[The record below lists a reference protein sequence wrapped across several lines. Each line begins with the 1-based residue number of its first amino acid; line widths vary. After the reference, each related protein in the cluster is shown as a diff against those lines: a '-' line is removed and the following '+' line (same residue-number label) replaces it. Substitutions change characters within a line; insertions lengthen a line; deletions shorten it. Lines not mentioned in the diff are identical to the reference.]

1 MRKWL
6 KYGAIIVAGVILLLW
21 LLCLPKDLFDG
32 VSYSTVVTDREGE
45 LLGAR
50 VADDGQWRFPMC
62 DTLPE
67 KFVTALVEF
76 EDHRF
81 YSHCGVSLRSL
92 VRATMQN
99 VRSGRVVSGGS
110 TITMQ
115 VVRLSRQK
123 PRTLWQKAVEAFM
136 ATRIEARYSKDEIL
150 KMYASHA
157 PFGGNV
163 VGIRAAM
170 WRYLGDANAELSWAE
185 AATLAVLQNA
195 PSLIHLDKNREALL
209 AKRNRLLARLHENGE
224 ISDDDY
230 SLAVDEPLI
239 GNPYPMPQYAPHLV
253 EYYHSVAH
261 GEQTTT
267 SIDLALQQRVE
278 ELATRWSRELR
289 LQNIGDLAIVVE
301 DVTSGEIVAYCGNS
315 DLTFERNGKW
325 VDIARAPRSSG
336 SILKPLLYA
345 VALQDGVVLPKTL
358 LPDVPTDF
366 GGFVPKNFD
375 GSYVGAIAA
384 NEALALSLNIP
395 NVHLLKEYGV
405 ARFARMLQQSG
416 FESLS
421 RPTNEYG
428 LSLVLGGA
436 EVRLVDVVSCYSK
449 MAAIYADS
457 TAYPDFPIRD
467 RVALYHTFNAMREVN
482 RPDQMDWRRVVSVQ
496 NVAWKTGTSYGSRDA
511 WAVGVTPKYAV
522 GVWVGNAD
530 GSGVADLTGARC
542 AGPVL
547 FDVFGLLPYSE
558 WFAEPQ
564 NDDGEMVRVCRHSGY
579 RASRYCAETDDL
591 LLPRNSIKSGV
602 CPHCAEILVSLDGQR
617 RVTDRGEPTRAEHIF
632 TLPPHMEYYYKPQ
645 HPEYVSMPEST
656 SSTTAVAEDALHF
669 VYPANGSVVALAKQ
683 MDGTRGS
690 IVCKVAHTS
699 STTELFWH
707 LDDCYIGSTTTL
719 HNMSIQP
726 TAGYHTITV
735 VDTYG
740 NQQTV
745 YIIVK

>member
-1 MRKWL
+1 MCKWL
-6 KYGAIIVAGVILLLW
+6 KYGAIVVAGILLLLW
-21 LLCLPKDLFDG
+21 LFCLPKDLFEG
-32 VSYSTVVTDREGE
+32 VSYSTVVTDKNGE

-50 VADDGQWRFPMC
+50 VADDGQWRFPVC

-67 KFVTALVEF
+67 KFVTALIEF

-81 YSHCGVSLRSL
+81 YSHCGVSVQALA
-92 VRATMQN
+92 RATMQN
-99 VRSGRVVSGGS
+99 IRNGRVVSGGS

-115 VVRLSRQK
+115 LVRISRQK
-123 PRTLWQKAVEAFM
+123 PRTMWQKAVEVFM

-150 KMYASHA
+150 KMYVSHA

-195 PSLIHLDKNREALL
+195 PSLIHLDKNRDALL
-209 AKRNRLLARLHENGE
+209 AKRNRLLARLHDKGK

-230 SLAVDEPLI
+230 ALAIEEPLI
-239 GNPYPMPQYAPHLV
+239 GKPYPMPQYAPHLV
-253 EYYHSVAH
+253 EYYHKVAH

-267 SIDLALQQRVE
+267 HIDLALQQRVE
-278 ELATRWSRELR
+278 MLASRWNRELR
-289 LQNIGDLAIVVE
+289 LQNIRDLAIVVE
-301 DVTSGEIVAYCGNS
+301 DVASGEIVAYCGNS
-315 DLTFERNGKW
+315 DLTFERHGKW

-345 VALQDGVVLPKTL
+345 VALQEGIILPKTL
-358 LPDVPTDF
+358 LPDVPIDF

-375 GSYVGAIAA
+375 GTYAGAISAD
-384 NEALALSLNIP
+384 EALALSLNIP

-405 ARFARMLQQSG
+405 ARFASTLQQSG
-416 FESLS
+416 FVSLN
-421 RPTNEYG
+421 RLADEYG

-449 MAAIYADS
+449 MAACYADA

-482 RPDQMDWRRVVSVQ
+482 RPDQMDWRRAVSVQ

-511 WAVGVTPKYAV
+511 WAVGVTPQYVV

-542 AGPVL
+542 AGPIL
-547 FDVFGLLPYSE
+547 FDVFGLLPYSD

-564 NDDGEMVRVCRHSGY
+564 SCDGEVVKVCRHSGC
-579 RASRYCAETDDL
+579 RASRYCVETEDVL
-591 LLPRNSIKSGV
+591 SPYNSVKSDM
-602 CPHCAEILVSLDGQR
+602 CPYCTEVLVSLDGER
-617 RVTDRGEPTRAEHIF
+617 RVTDRSEPTRVEHYF
-632 TLPPHMEYYYKPQ
+632 SLPPHLEHYYKKQ
-645 HPEYVSMPEST
+645 HPEYVPMPEITTST
-656 SSTTAVAEDALHF
+656 NAISEDAFHF
-669 VYPANGSVVALAKQ
+669 IYPADGSILSSAKQ
-683 MDGTRGS
+683 MDGAQGS

-699 STTELFWH
+699 ASAELFWH
-707 LDDCYIGSTTTL
+707 LDDCYIGTTTNV

-726 TAGYHTITV
+726 SPGYHTITV
-735 VDTYG
+735 VDNLGT
-740 NQQTV
+740 QQT
-745 YIIVK
+745 ISLIVK

>member
-6 KYGAIIVAGVILLLW
+6 KYGAIIVAGAILLLW
-21 LLCLPKDLFDG
+21 LFCLPKDLFEG
-32 VSYSTVVTDREGE
+32 VPYSTVVTDKNGE

-67 KFVTALVEF
+67 KFVTALIEF

-81 YSHCGVSLRSL
+81 YSHCGVSVPAL
-92 VRATMQN
+92 VRAMVQN
-99 VRSGRVVSGGS
+99 VRNGRVVSGGS

-115 VVRLSRQK
+115 LVRLSRQK
-123 PRTLWQKAVEAFM
+123 PRTLWQKGVEAFM
-136 ATRIEARYSKDEIL
+136 ATRLEMRYSKEEIL
-150 KMYASHA
+150 NMYASHA

-163 VGIRAAM
+163 VGLRAAM

-209 AKRNRLLARLHENGE
+209 AKRNRLLARLHEKGE
-224 ISDDDY
+224 ISDDEY
-230 SLAVDEPLI
+230 ALAVEEPLI

-253 EYYHSVAH
+253 EHYNQVAH

-267 SIDLALQQRVE
+267 YIDIALQQRVE
-278 ELATRWSRELR
+278 TLAARWSRELR
-289 LQNIGDLAIVVE
+289 LQNIQDLAIVVE
-301 DVTSGEIVAYCGNS
+301 EVATGEIVAYCGNS
-315 DLTFERNGKW
+315 DMSYDRHGKW

-345 VALQDGVVLPKTL
+345 VALQDGVVLPKSL

-375 GSYVGAIAA
+375 GSYAGAIAA
-384 NEALALSLNIP
+384 DRALALSLNIP

-405 ARFARMLQQSG
+405 ARFANTLQQSG
-416 FESLS
+416 FESLTRS
-421 RPTNEYG
+421 ADEYG

-449 MAAIYADS
+449 MAACYANT

-482 RPDQMDWRRVVSVQ
+482 RPDQMDWRRAVSVQ

-511 WAVGVTPKYAV
+511 WAVGVTPKYVV

-530 GSGVADLTGARC
+530 GSGVAELTGARC
-542 AGPVL
+542 AGPIL
-547 FDVFGLLPYSE
+547 FDAFGLLPYSE
-558 WFAEPQ
+558 WFTEPLST
-564 NDDGEMVRVCRHSGY
+564 DGQKVKVCSHSGY
-579 RASRYCAETDDL
+579 RAGRYCTDTDEV
-591 LLPRNSIKSGV
+591 LLPRNSVKSGV
-602 CPHCAEILVSLDGQR
+602 CPHCTEILVSLDGER
-617 RVTDRGEPTRAEHIF
+617 RVTDRSEPTRSEYYFA
-632 TLPPHMEYYYKPQ
+632 LPPHMEYYYKQQ
-645 HPEYVSMPEST
+645 HPEYIPMPEIT
-656 SSTTAVAEDALHF
+656 SSTTAVAEDAFHF
-669 VYPANGSVVALAKQ
+669 IYPANGSIVAPAKQ
-683 MDGTRGS
+683 LDGTRGN
-690 IVCKVAHTS
+690 IVCKIAHTS
-699 STTELFWH
+699 ATAELFWH
-707 LDDCYIGSTTTL
+707 LDDSYIGSTTNV
-719 HNMSIQP
+719 HNKPILP
-726 TAGYHTITV
+726 APGYHTLTA
-735 VDTYG
+735 VDSYG
-740 NQQTV
+740 NRQSI
-745 YIIVK
+745 YFIVK

>member
-6 KYGAIIVAGVILLLW
+6 KYGAIIVAGAILLLW
-21 LLCLPKDLFDG
+21 LFCLPKDLFEG
-32 VSYSTVVTDREGE
+32 VPYSTVVTDKSGE

-81 YSHCGVSLRSL
+81 YSHCGVSVPALA
-92 VRATMQN
+92 RAMVQN
-99 VRSGRVVSGGS
+99 VRNGRVVSGGS

-115 VVRLSRQK
+115 LVRLSRQK
-123 PRTLWQKAVEAFM
+123 PRTLWQKGVEAFM
-136 ATRIEARYSKDEIL
+136 ATRLEMRYSKEEIL
-150 KMYASHA
+150 NMYASHA

-209 AKRNRLLARLHENGE
+209 AKRNRLLARLHEKGK

-230 SLAVDEPLI
+230 ALAVEEPLI

-253 EYYHSVAH
+253 EHYNQVAH

-267 SIDLALQQRVE
+267 HIDIALQQRVE
-278 ELATRWSRELR
+278 TLAARWSRELR
-289 LQNIGDLAIVVE
+289 LQNIQDLAIVVE
-301 DVTSGEIVAYCGNS
+301 EVATGEIVAYCGNS
-315 DLTFERNGKW
+315 DMSYDRHGKW

-345 VALQDGVVLPKTL
+345 VALQDGVVLPTSL

-375 GSYVGAIAA
+375 GSYAGAIAA
-384 NEALALSLNIP
+384 DRALALSLNIP

-405 ARFARMLQQSG
+405 ARFANTLQQSG
-416 FESLS
+416 FESLTRS
-421 RPTNEYG
+421 ADEYG

-449 MAAIYADS
+449 MAACYANT

-482 RPDQMDWRRVVSVQ
+482 RPDQMDWRRAVSVQ

-511 WAVGVTPKYAV
+511 WAVGVTPKYVV

-530 GSGVADLTGARC
+530 GSGVAELTGARC
-542 AGPVL
+542 AGPIL
-547 FDVFGLLPYSE
+547 FDAFGLLPYSE
-558 WFAEPQ
+558 WFTEPLST
-564 NDDGEMVRVCRHSGY
+564 DGEKVKVCSHSGY
-579 RASRYCAETDDL
+579 RAGRYCTDTDEV
-591 LLPRNSIKSGV
+591 LLPRNSVKSGV
-602 CPHCAEILVSLDGQR
+602 CPHCTEILVSLDGER
-617 RVTDRGEPTRAEHIF
+617 RVTDRSEPTRSEYYFA
-632 TLPPHMEYYYKPQ
+632 LPPHMEYYYKQQ
-645 HPEYVSMPEST
+645 HPEYMPMPEIT
-656 SSTTAVAEDALHF
+656 SSTTAVAEDAFHF
-669 VYPANGSVVALAKQ
+669 IYPANGSIVAPAKQ
-683 MDGTRGS
+683 LDGTRGN
-690 IVCKVAHTS
+690 IVCKIAHTS
-699 STTELFWH
+699 ATAELFWH
-707 LDDCYIGSTTTL
+707 LDDSYIGSTTNV
-719 HNMSIQP
+719 HNKPILP
-726 TAGYHTITV
+726 APGYHTLTA

-740 NQQTV
+740 NRQSI
-745 YIIVK
+745 YFIVK